1 MYFHDKLISKLYMY
15 IYTIFM
21 FSFMCIV
28 LRISPVLLQHK
39 LFFKVCIQASNAVEF

>member
-15 IYTIFM
+15 IIFM

-39 LFFKVCIQASNAVEF
+39 LFFKVCIQAPNAVEF